1 MPKILIID
9 EEALVRDSLDVF
21 LTKEG
26 HEVRTAADSEDGLQA
41 FKDFQPDLVIL
52 ARQLPSAP
60 GPVVLARLRVLSKT
74 VPVIMLAGRAD
85 PADAEACLAAGA
97 SCVFPETEGLSAVLA
112 EVARLA
118 GRPTGA
124 PAAQERH
131 AAQPPAARRG
141 NGLILVA
148 DDDRS
153 MIYVLARALAEAG
166 YSVIS
171 ATDGVET
178 ERLAYEARP
187 DIILLDITMPE
198 RDGLTVLKNLTEK
211 MPEIGILMITGN
223 EDEELARACLQLG
236 AFDYAQK
243 PLNLETLNKSIKAR
257 LLQQKARYK

>member
-21 LTKEG
+21 LVKEG
-26 HEVRTAADSEDGLQA
+26 HEVRTAGDGEGGVLA

-52 ARQLPSAP
+52 ARELPSMP
-60 GPVVLARLRVLSKT
+60 GPAVLARLRVLSKT
-74 VPVIMLAGRAD
+74 VPIIMLAGRED

-97 SCVFPETEGLSAVLA
+97 SCVLPKTKSLAGVLA
-112 EVARLA
+112 EVDRLA
-118 GRPTGA
+118 GRPAGTAVA
-124 PAAQERH
+124 PEHRTP
-131 AAQPPAARRG
+131 QPPRRG

-153 MIYVLARALAEAG
+153 IIYVLARSLAEAG

-171 ATDGVET
+171 AADGIET
-178 ERLAYEARP
+178 ERLAHEARP

-211 MPEIGILMITGN
+211 MPEIGIIMITGN

-243 PLNLETLNKSIKAR
+243 PLNLATLEKSIRAR
-257 LLQQKARYK
+257 LLQQKARYQ

>member
-9 EEALVRDSLDVF
+9 EEALVRDSLSVF
-21 LTKEG
+21 LIKEG
-26 HEVRTAADSEDGLQA
+26 HEVSTAGDAEGGVQA
-41 FKDFQPDLVIL
+41 FKDFQPDLVVL

-60 GPVVLARLRVLSKT
+60 GPVVLARIRILSKT
-74 VPVIMLAGRAD
+74 VPVIMLAGSAD
-85 PADAEACLAAGA
+85 TADAEACLAAGA
-97 SCVFPETEGLSAVLA
+97 SCVLPKTESLAGVLA
-112 EVARLA
+112 EVDRLA
-118 GRPTGA
+118 GRPTGV
-124 PAAQERH
+124 PGAQEH
-131 AAQPPAARRG
+131 APRPPAGARRG
-141 NGLILVA
+141 NGLIMIA

-153 MIYVLARALAEAG
+153 IIYVLARSLAEAG

-171 ATDGVET
+171 AADGIET

-243 PLNLETLNKSIKAR
+243 PLNLETLKESIRAR
-257 LLQQKARYK
+257 LVQQKARYQ